1 MFLRMYYRII
11 LFLLFCF
18 LGAACER
25 SEESL
30 IQPPAGLLSKA
41 QMTSLL
47 IDLHLA
53 EAKMSYTNVRN
64 ADSLEVLY
72 RNYEY
77 AIYEEHG
84 VTDSTYLRSYEY
96 YLDHMKEMEEIYTAV
111 VDSFSVMNS
120 MEKAKD
126 LEIANR

>member
-1 MFLRMYYRII
+1 MYKR
-11 LFLLFCF
+11 LVLVLCCF
-18 LGAACER
+18 LGIACDR
-25 SEESL
+25 SEEL
-30 IQPPAGLLSKA
+30 VPPPVDLLNKQ

-53 EAKMSYTNVRN
+53 EAKMSYTNVRS
-64 ADSLEVLY
+64 ADSLEILY

-77 AIYEEHG
+77 AIFEEHG

-96 YLDHMKEMEEIYTAV
+96 YLDHMEEMEKIYAAV

-120 MEKAKD
+120 LEKAKD

>member
-1 MFLRMYYRII
+1 MRKLVVFSII
-11 LFLLFCF
+11 VCF
-18 LGAACER
+18 TVFACDAPDE
-25 SEESL
+25 L
-30 IQPPAGLLSKA
+30 IQPPADLLSKK

-53 EAKMSYTNVRN
+53 EAKTSYTNVRS
-64 ADSLEVLY
+64 ADSLEMLY

-77 AIYEEHG
+77 AIFEEHG
-84 VTDSTYLRSYEY
+84 VTDSAYLHSYEY
-96 YLDHMKEMEEIYTAV
+96 YLDHMEQMEEIYTAI

-120 MEKAKD
+120 QEKAKD